1 MPVST
6 QVVPVSQMRILHLI
20 ATLAPESGGTAQAC
34 LEMASAIAVRGHQ
47 VSIYTTDWGEPARPL
62 PAEST
67 VAVETFPVQWP
78 RVWKPSFGLAQALR
92 RDISTFDVV
101 HLHSL
106 YLFHDWVGGDLAHG
120 NGVPYIVSPHG
131 LLDPYIWRRSRA
143 RKRLMELVFQ
153 DRVLRRAAAIHY
165 TSDLERD
172 ISAPHDQG
180 APPRVVPL
188 GVRLDGFESMPPA
201 GHFARRFPA
210 TAGRRIVLFLSRLHE
225 KKGLD
230 LLIPAFAASRKS
242 APDLHLVIAGPD
254 DGMLER
260 AKELA
265 RQHQVEN
272 EVTFTGMLIGADKLA
287 AFSAA
292 AMFALPSYSENFG
305 IAIVEAMAA
314 GLPAIVSD
322 QVNIHREIAGGGA
335 VVVPCEVGAIARVI
349 ESLAADP
356 VRLEQMAA
364 AARETARKLY
374 DWRNVAMSLENLY
387 REFVR

>member
-1 MPVST
+1 
-6 QVVPVSQMRILHLI
+6 
-20 ATLAPESGGTAQAC
+20 
-34 LEMASAIAVRGHQ
+34 MASAVAARGHE

-62 PAEST
+62 QPGST
-67 VAVETFPVQWP
+67 VTIKTFPVQWP
-78 RVWKPSFGLAQALR
+78 RVWKRSPALAQALR
-92 RDISTFDVV
+92 HDLSSFDVV

-106 YLFHDWVGGDLAHG
+106 YLFHDWVGGDLAHK
-120 NGVPYIVSPHG
+120 NGIPYIVRPHG
-131 LLDPYIWRRSRA
+131 LLDPYIWRRSRT
-143 RKRLMELVFQ
+143 RKRLMEIAFQ
-153 DRVLRRAAAIHY
+153 NRVLRRAAAIHY

-172 ISAPHDQG
+172 ISAPYDQG
-180 APPRVVPL
+180 ALPRVVPL
-188 GVRLDGFESMPPA
+188 GVRLDGFESLPPA
-201 GHFARRFPA
+201 EDFSRRFPA
-210 TAGRRIVLFLSRLHE
+210 ANGRKIILFLSRVHE

-230 LLIPAFAASRKS
+230 LLIPAFATARKI

-260 AKELA
+260 ARSLA

-292 AMFALPSYSENFG
+292 SMFALTSYSENFG

-322 QVNIHREIAGGGA
+322 QVNIHREIDGGGA
-335 VVVPCEVGAIARVI
+335 IIVPCEVNAITRAI

-356 VRLEQMAA
+356 VRLGRMASE
-364 AARETARKLY
+364 ARETARRLY
-374 DWRNVAMSLENLY
+374 DWRNVAVSLENLY
-387 REFVR
+387 REFAR

>member
-1 MPVST
+1 
-6 QVVPVSQMRILHLI
+6 MRILHLI

-34 LEMASAIAVRGHQ
+34 LEMASVIAARGHQ
-47 VSIYTTDWGEPARPL
+47 VSIYTTDWGSPGRPL
-62 PAEST
+62 PAGST
-67 VAVETFPVQWP
+67 VEIETFPVLWP
-78 RVWKPSFGLAQALR
+78 RVWKPSIGLARTLR

-106 YLFHDWVGGDLAHG
+106 YLFHDWIGGDLAHKS
-120 NGVPYIVSPHG
+120 GVPYIVSPHG

-143 RKRLMELVFQ
+143 RKRVMEITFQ

-172 ISAPHDQG
+172 ISAPYGQG

-188 GVRLDGFESMPPA
+188 GVRLDGFENLPPA
-201 GHFARRFPA
+201 EDFARRFPA
-210 TAGRRIVLFLSRLHE
+210 AAGRRIVLFLSRVHE

-230 LLIPAFAASRKS
+230 LLIPAFAAARKS

-260 AKELA
+260 ARALA

-272 EVTFTGMLIGADKLA
+272 EVTFTGMLIGTDKLA

-292 AMFALPSYSENFG
+292 SMFVLPSYSENFG

-322 QVNIHREIAGGGA
+322 QVNIHREIDGGGA
-335 VVVPCEVGAIARVI
+335 VVVPCEVGAVTRAI

-356 VRLEQMAA
+356 VRLNQMAA
-364 AARETARKLY
+364 EARDTARKLY
-374 DWRNVAMSLENLY
+374 DWRNVAVSLEDLY
-387 REFVR
+387 REFAR

>member
-1 MPVST
+1 
-6 QVVPVSQMRILHLI
+6 MRILHLI
-20 ATLAPESGGTAQAC
+20 ATLAPESGGPAQAC
-34 LEMASAIAVRGHQ
+34 IEMASAVAARGHE

-62 PAEST
+62 PAGAT
-67 VAVETFPVQWP
+67 VAIKTFPVQWP
-78 RVWKPSFGLAQALR
+78 RGWKPSLGLAQALR
-92 RDISTFDVV
+92 RDLPSFDVV

-106 YLFHDWVGGDLAHG
+106 YLFHDWVGGDLAHRL
-120 NGVPYIVSPHG
+120 GVPYIVRPHG

-143 RKRLMELVFQ
+143 RKRLMEIAFQ
-153 DRVLRRAAAIHY
+153 NRVLRRASAIHY

-172 ISAPHDQG
+172 ISAPYDQG

-188 GVRLDGFESMPPA
+188 GVRLDGFENLPPA
-201 GHFARRFPA
+201 DDFARRYPA
-210 TAGRRIVLFLSRLHE
+210 TAGRRIVLFLSRVHE

-230 LLIPAFAASRKS
+230 LLIPAFAVARRST
-242 APDLHLVIAGPD
+242 PDLHLVIAGPD

-260 AKELA
+260 ARALT

-272 EVTFTGMLIGADKLA
+272 EVTFTGMLIGTDKLA

-292 AMFALPSYSENFG
+292 SMFALPSYSENFG

-322 QVNIHREIAGGGA
+322 QVNIYREIDGGGA
-335 VVVPCEVGAIARVI
+335 MVVPCEVGAVTRAI

-356 VRLEQMAA
+356 ARLKRMAA
-364 AARETARKLY
+364 EARETARKLY

-387 REFVR
+387 REFAR

>member
-1 MPVST
+1 
-6 QVVPVSQMRILHLI
+6 MRILHLI

-34 LEMASAIAVRGHQ
+34 LEMALAVAARGHQ
-47 VSIYTTDWGEPARPL
+47 VSIYTTDWGAAAQPCPAG
-62 PAEST
+62 SGVT
-67 VAVETFPVQWP
+67 VETFPVLWP
-78 RVWKPSFGLAQALR
+78 RAWKPSFGLTRALY
-92 RDISTFDVV
+92 RDMPTFDVV

-106 YLFHDWVGGDLAHG
+106 YLFHDWIGGDLAHRKG
-120 NGVPYIVSPHG
+120 LPYIVSPHG

-143 RKRLMELVFQ
+143 RKRVTEIVYQ

-172 ISAPHDQG
+172 ISAPYAQG
-180 APPRVVPL
+180 APARVVPL
-188 GVRLDGFESMPPA
+188 GVRLDGFENMPPA
-201 GHFARRFPA
+201 DDFVRRFPA
-210 TAGRRIVLFLSRLHE
+210 TAGKRIILFLSRVHE

-230 LLIPAFAASRKS
+230 LLIPAFACARKS
-242 APDLHLVIAGPD
+242 APDLHLVVAGPD

-260 AKELA
+260 ARSIA

-292 AMFALPSYSENFG
+292 SMFALTSYSENFG

-314 GLPAIVSD
+314 GLPVIVSD
-322 QVNIHREIAGGGA
+322 QVNIHREIDGGGA
-335 VVVPCEVGAIARVI
+335 IVVPCEVDAVTRAI

-356 VRLEQMAA
+356 VRLGRMASE
-364 AARETARKLY
+364 ARETARRLY
-374 DWRNVAMSLENLY
+374 DWRNVAVSLENLY
-387 REFVR
+387 REFAR